1 MDTTTPK
8 LPGTP
13 KPWMNTSMRIMLGLP
28 GLRRL
33 LGRTFAIITVTGA
46 RTGTEYSTPVQYMK
60 ADDDYVV
67 LSQRHRIW
75 WRNIRTE
82 PLVTLT
88 VFGKAVPGRA
98 RIAEGGDAN
107 EVLSACLSENP
118 RIAKFYGLAIDDTA
132 IDAAAV
138 DRLSERVIPIVI
150 TPDR

>member
-33 LGRTFAIITVTGA
+33 LGRSFAMITVTGA
-46 RTGTEYSTPVQYMK
+46 KTGTEYSTPVQYMK
-60 ADDDYVV
+60 VDDDYVV
-67 LSQRHRIW
+67 LSQKHRIW

-82 PLVTLT
+82 PVVTLT
-88 VFGKAVPGRA
+88 VLGKVVPGRA
-98 RIAEGGDAN
+98 RIAAGGDAHQ
-107 EVLSACLSENP
+107 VLSACLSDNP
-118 RIAKFYGLAIDDTA
+118 RIAKFYGLSPDGTVIDP
-132 IDAAAV
+132 AAV
-138 DRLSERVIPIVI
+138 DRLGERVVPIVI